1 MIRGIWGVSEIGMY
15 LLYAHFNRE
24 YDDEPLM
31 VLKVLI
37 GWQSI
42 ELVPGAQKE
51 EQTTTPRAW

>member
-1 MIRGIWGVSEIGMY
+1 MY